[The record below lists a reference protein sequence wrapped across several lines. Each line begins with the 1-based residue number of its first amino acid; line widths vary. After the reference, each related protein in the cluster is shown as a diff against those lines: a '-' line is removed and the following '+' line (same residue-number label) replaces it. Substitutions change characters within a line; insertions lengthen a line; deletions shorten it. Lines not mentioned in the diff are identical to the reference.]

1 MHVAGPL
8 AGRTVVVTRARAQ
21 AGDLSGAL
29 RALGAV
35 VLEAPVLEL
44 ADPADW
50 GPCDAAV
57 AALATYD
64 WIAFTSANAVD
75 RFLARG
81 ARVGR
86 DVAAALAAV
95 RVGEAAGPRTA
106 AIGAATA
113 RRLAARG
120 IPVALTADSSR
131 AEGLFTALERLGAAR
146 PGRRVLLPRALEA
159 RETLPEALRAAGA
172 AVDVVPVYRVVPAQ
186 FDTAL
191 IAAALRENRVD
202 VVTFLS
208 GSAACAFVDALRA
221 TGGAATAFARVR
233 AVAIGPVTAAVVR
246 DLGFGQVHEA
256 TGADVAAVAAA
267 VVNACEE
274 ESPS

>member
-1 MHVAGPL
+1 MDDAGPL

-29 RALGAV
+29 RALGAA

-44 ADPADW
+44 ADPVDW

-57 AALATYD
+57 AALSTYD

-86 DVAAALAAV
+86 DIAAALAAV
-95 RVGEAAGPRTA
+95 RIGQAAGPRTA

-120 IPVALTADSSR
+120 VPVALTADSAR
-131 AEGLFTALERLGAAR
+131 AEGLFAALERLGAAR

-159 RETLPEALRAAGA
+159 RETLPESLRAAGA
-172 AVDVVPVYRVVPAQ
+172 AVDVVPVYRVVPAE
-186 FDTAL
+186 FDARP
-191 IAAALRENRVD
+191 IAAALREGRVD

-208 GSAACAFVDALRA
+208 GSAARAFVDALRA
-221 TGGAATAFARVR
+221 AGDAATALARVR
-233 AVAIGPVTAAVVR
+233 AVAIGPVTAEALR
-246 DLGFGQVHEA
+246 ELGFEKVREA
-256 TGADVAAVAAA
+256 SGADVAAVAAA

-274 ESPS
+274 DPSS

>member
-1 MHVAGPL
+1 MADAGPL

-21 AGDLSGAL
+21 AGDLSEAL
-29 RALGAV
+29 RRLGAV
-35 VLEAPVLEL
+35 VLEAPVVEL
-44 ADPADW
+44 ADPPDW

-86 DVAAALAAV
+86 DIASALAAV
-95 RVGEAAGPRTA
+95 RVGEAPGPRTA

-146 PGRRVLLPRALEA
+146 PGRRVLIPRALEA
-159 RETLPEALRAAGA
+159 RETLPESLRAAGA
-172 AVDVVPVYRVVPAQ
+172 AVDVVPVYRVVPAE
-186 FDTAL
+186 FDAAP
-191 IAAALRENRVD
+191 IAAVLREGRVD

-208 GSAACAFVDALRA
+208 GSAARVFVDALRA
-221 TGGAATAFARVR
+221 AGGEAPPLARVR
-233 AVAIGPVTAAVVR
+233 AVVIGPVTAAVVR
-246 DLGFGQVHEA
+246 DLGFEPVHEA

-267 VVNACEE
+267 VVTACEE